1 MIINGI
7 LPSSFLPK
15 YDTKPWEMKVIDTME
30 LWKFGNSSSIASL
43 ELMCS
48 VLGIDSS
55 KEGDVIGNKV
65 HEAYW
70 IDNKIEQIKEYCESD
85 VDVLVQIIN
94 KLKELQ

>member
-48 VLGIDSS
+48 VLGINSS
-55 KEGDVIGNKV
+55 KEGDVTGNKV
-65 HEAYW
+65 HESYW
-70 IDNKIEQIKEYCESD
+70 IDNKIEQIKEYCERD

-94 KLKELQ
+94 KLKELK